1 MRKLMMG
8 LGLVAYGAVFLAL
21 GVYLHKNLGKP
32 APPAA
37 QARDGKPRPAS
48 EGILE
53 SPFIRV
59 AERVNP
65 GVVNISIVSG
75 RRVKPPTEMFRP
87 FGNDPAFKDFF
98 DRFFEGLPRGER
110 QSSLGS
116 GVIID
121 KAGHILTNHH
131 VIKDA
136 DTITVKFVTKK
147 ELKGK
152 VVGSDP
158 RTDLAVLRVESKE
171 DLPAVALGDSDSLKV
186 GEWAIAIGNPFGLDH
201 TVTVGVISATGRS
214 DVGITSYENFIQ
226 TDAPINQGNSG
237 GPLLNIRGEVVGINT
252 AIVATG
258 QGIGFAIPI
267 NLARKVVDD
276 LIHKGKVSRGWLGVT
291 TQALT
296 TERATALGLKE
307 GEGALVTQVMPKSP
321 ALAAGVKVGD
331 IITSVDGKPAK
342 DPRALNRLIAEAE
355 VGKEVEL
362 KLFRDK
368 RPLSLKAKLADPPA

>member
-1 MRKLMMG
+1 MRKVIMG
-8 LGLVAYGAVFLAL
+8 LGLVAYGAVFLAV